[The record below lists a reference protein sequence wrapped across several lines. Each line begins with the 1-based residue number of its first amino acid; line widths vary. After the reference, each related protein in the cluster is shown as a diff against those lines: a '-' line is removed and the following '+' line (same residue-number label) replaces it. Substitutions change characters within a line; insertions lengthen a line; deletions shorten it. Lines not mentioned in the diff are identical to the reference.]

1 MDIIVKDLGK
11 QFQEE
16 WIFRNLDFHF
26 QQGKIYAIRGPNGSG
41 KSTLL
46 QLLSGFLLQSTG
58 EVVYRDKE
66 VAILPENFYQYITV
80 STPYTELIEEFTA
93 IELLKFHFQFKKK
106 RFKGEIIDFLEQIDL
121 SHAASKQLK
130 NFSSGMKQ
138 RMKLGL
144 AFFSDT
150 PIVLL
155 DEPTTNLDS
164 SGIAWYQQLVHD
176 ESAKRLVIICSN
188 QAYEYEQSDEHLN
201 IIDYK

>member
-16 WIFRNLDFHF
+16 WIFRDLDFHF
-26 QQGKIYAIRGPNGSG
+26 KQGKKYAITGPNGSG

-46 QLLSGFLLQSTG
+46 QILSGFLLQSIG
-58 EVVYRDKE
+58 EVTYSNKE
-66 VAILPENFYQYITV
+66 ASFLPERFYQYITV

-93 IELLKFHFQFKKK
+93 VELLKFHFQFKKK
-106 RFKGEIIDFLEQIDL
+106 RFEGEMIDL
-121 SHAASKQLK
+121 LDRIGLSHTASKQVK

-138 RMKLGL
+138 RLKLGL

-164 SGIAWYQQLVHD
+164 TGISWYQQLLIE
-176 ESAKRLVIICSN
+176 ESDQRLVVICSN
-188 QAYEYEQSDEHLN
+188 QAYEYEQSDDHLS
-201 IIDYK
+201 ILDYK

>member
-16 WIFRNLDFHF
+16 WIFRNLAFHF

-106 RFKGEIIDFLEQIDL
+106 RFKGEIIDFLEQIGL

-176 ESAKRLVIICSN
+176 ESANRLVIICSN

>member
-1 MDIIVKDLGK
+1 MDIIVKNLGK

-26 QQGKIYAIRGPNGSG
+26 LQGKKYAITGPNGSG

-46 QLLSGFLLQSTG
+46 QILSGFMIQTTG
-58 EVVYRDKE
+58 EVTYKNQLGVH
-66 VAILPENFYQYITV
+66 LPEHFYRFITV

-93 IELLKFHFQFKKK
+93 VELLKFHFQFKKK
-106 RFKGEIIDFLEQIDL
+106 DFEGSIVDLLDRIGL
-121 SHAASKQLK
+121 SHTAGKQVK

-138 RMKLGL
+138 RLKLGM
-144 AFFSDT
+144 AFFSKT

-164 SGIAWYQQLVHD
+164 TGIAWYQALLD
-176 ESAKRLVIICSN
+176 EACRDRLVVICSN
-188 QAYEYEQSDEHLN
+188 QAYEYEQSDFQLN
-201 IIDYK
+201 ILDYK

>member
-1 MDIIVKDLGK
+1 MDIVVKDLGK

-26 QQGKIYAIRGPNGSG
+26 QQGKKYAIIGPNGSG

-46 QLLSGFLLQSTG
+46 QILSGFLLQSKGIVTYQDT
-58 EVVYRDKE
+58 ENTFQ
-66 VAILPENFYQYITV
+66 PEHFYQYITV

-93 IELLKFHFQFKKK
+93 IELLKFHFRFKKK
-106 RFKGEIIDFLEQIDL
+106 RFEGDMIDFLDRIEL
-121 SHAASKQLK
+121 AHAATKQVK

-144 AFFSDT
+144 AFFSDA

-164 SGIAWYQQLVHD
+164 TGISWYQNLVNG
-176 ESAKRLVIICSN
+176 ESDQRLVIICSN
-188 QAYEYEQSDEHLN
+188 QTYEYEQADGQLN
-201 IIDYK
+201 ILDYK